1 MASTELSRK
10 ISTLKWLS
18 EQLRKDCTLDIVSNE
33 HDHIIQVKASE
44 TPEVL
49 HEMEFLEMKSNTG
62 EPLGETA
69 SATIVLNATTYELQG
84 KLGTSPDVF
93 KPIAYNSG
101 GGIWV
106 CEMDLGDGTYAVI
119 DSESIICNV
128 ECLSIYN
135 YAEEPFM
142 PEDMFFSEN
151 VEDLD
156 HLHKALY
163 MHMKSALIAEMNRYG
178 YSL

>member
-1 MASTELSRK
+1 MKSN
-10 ISTLKWLS
+10 INTLKWLA
-18 EQLRKDCTLDIVSNE
+18 EQLRKDCTISIKSNE
-33 HDHIIQVKASE
+33 YDDIAQTTPDGIPE
-44 TPEVL
+44 TL
-49 HEMEFLEMKSNTG
+49 NEMEFLEMRSETDK
-62 EPLGETA
+62 PLGETT
-69 SATIVLNATTYELQG
+69 SATIVLNATTFELQG
-84 KLGTSPDVF
+84 KVGTSPDVF

-101 GGIWV
+101 GGIWI

-119 DSESIICNV
+119 DSESIICDT

-156 HLHKALY
+156 RLHKALY
-163 MHMKSALIAEMNRYG
+163 MHMKNVLTKEMQRLG
-178 YSL
+178 YTL